1 MRQTH
6 QFQHFFNAAR
16 AIRAR
21 QLAQAER
28 HIQGHSQMWE
38 QGVVLEHHANV
49 AAVRGHMGHVV
60 LVEQQTSASGCVKA
74 RNAAQQG
81 GLTAAAGPQ
90 QRVERAVGNVQ
101 RQIAQ
106 HLLPAESLDDAVY
119 RDRCH
124 FWVPA
129 WVPAS

>member
-38 QGVVLEHHANV
+38 QGVVLEHLADAAQFRRHLLGGRGNDGAV
-49 AAVRGHMGHVV
+49 QQDAAVTHRFEAGDGAQYRG
-60 LVEQQTSASGCVKA
+60 L
-74 RNAAQQG
+74 
-81 GLTAAAGPQ
+81 AAAGLAHQPDHF
-90 QRVERAVGNVQ
+90 A
-101 RQIAQ
+101 A
-106 HLLPAESLDDAVY
+106 LDGQ
-119 RDRCH
+119 
-124 FWVPA
+124 VPA
-129 WVPAS
+129 VAGIHRTAGGGAAGRPPRHR

>member
-38 QGVVLEHHANV
+38 QGVVLEHHADAAQFRRHLLGGRGNDGAV
-49 AAVRGHMGHVV
+49 QQDAAVTHRFEAGDGAQYRG
-60 LVEQQTSASGCVKA
+60 L
-74 RNAAQQG
+74 
-81 GLTAAAGPQ
+81 AAAGRPQ
-90 QRVERAVGNVQ
+90 QRHELARFDVQ
-101 RQIAQ
+101 RHVIQRAELAE
-106 HLLPAESLDDAVY
+106 LLG
-119 RDRCH
+119 
-124 FWVPA
+124 
-129 WVPAS
+129 